1 MDKFEQWDNCL
12 TMNFLVILMCS
23 CSLRG
28 LECDTLNA
36 FSDMSQSYFPTR
48 LVIWTWLEVPWSQC
62 IDLISTLV
70 HLAKFRNIFICRSLI
85 EFHRKEADGYFW
97 RFEMKI
103 MLSVDKNGKIDTF
116 ILLIWIL
123 MNIWLVWFWPLVIS
137 FPFFDI
143 TGEH

>member
-1 MDKFEQWDNCL
+1 MNLNSGTVVYNACSYWCVDVLFEDLNV
-12 TMNFLVILMCS
+12 TSFIHSEDMNQF
-23 CSLRG
+23 
-28 LECDTLNA
+28 
-36 FSDMSQSYFPTR
+36 YFPTR
-48 LVIWTWLEVPWSQC
+48 LLVWTWLEVQWSQC

-70 HLAKFRNIFICRSLI
+70 HLAKFRNVFICRAPV

-116 ILLIWIL
+116 LLLIWIL
-123 MNIWLVWFWPLVIS
+123 MNIRLVRFWRLVIS
-137 FPFFDI
+137 FHFFDI